1 MTDFAAHAAR
11 AIHRL
16 GSAVTI
22 TPTGQPARVVNAIFS
37 TTPGLSLG
45 MIDGYSPMLRM
56 TMTDGSG
63 LAEGNPAVVNGVS
76 YTISRLQTD
85 HDVGDVLATL
95 ETA

>member
-1 MTDFAAHAAR
+1 
-11 AIHRL
+11 L
-16 GSAVTI
+16 
-22 TPTGQPARVVNAIFS
+22 
-37 TTPGLSLG
+37 
-45 MIDGYSPMLRM
+45 